1 MVKQSRR
8 YGRTAVTELK
18 ATFTQ
23 MEEKEEKVGRIQ
35 KLYPFEALETDYYMG
50 DEGGGGVGRDSEEE
64 LSSDDELQQELCKLA
79 GIKRDCVQKRRKE
92 KPVRSE
98 FEMDMEYELDQLI
111 TDYANEHLSG
121 NRKREKVKA
130 VSAAEFVKQCQ
141 QDEMPALVGGTD
153 DEDEEEQEKM
163 EGNESKGECSES
175 VPSKR
180 PKLEV
185 EASSIKAEE
194 MDVVEAPSGT
204 EPSSSSMGPP
214 PVPASAIKT
223 PDGKSGTNEDEK
235 KHVTFDESTKKEDD
249 ESNPIKKAAKQTMED
264 VKKELPDYYDPDE
277 DDDNERWMQRER
289 KRTTGMGEG
298 AKKGTEARPRI
309 DGNSDA
315 VLSCPGC
322 MVMLTRDCQRHEI
335 YSGQYR

>member
-1 MVKQSRR
+1 
-8 YGRTAVTELK
+8 
-18 ATFTQ
+18 
-23 MEEKEEKVGRIQ
+23 MEEKEEKVVKMQ

-50 DEGGGGVGRDSEEE
+50 DEGGGGAGRDSEEE

-121 NRKREKVKA
+121 NRKREKVKP

-141 QDEMPALVGGTD
+141 QDEMPALVGGSD
-153 DEDEEEQEKM
+153 DEEEEQEKM
-163 EGNESKGECSES
+163 EGSESKGECAES

-180 PKLEV
+180 LKLEH
-185 EASSIKAEE
+185 EASSIKTEDME
-194 MDVVEAPSGT
+194 VVEASAGT
-204 EPSSSSMGPP
+204 EPSSSSMGLP
-214 PVPASAIKT
+214 PVPASATKT
-223 PDGKSGTNEDEK
+223 GEEKSGAKEDEK

-249 ESNPIKKAAKQTMED
+249 ESNPIKKAAQQTMED
-264 VKKELPDYYDPDE
+264 VKKELPEYYDPEE

-298 AKKGTEARPRI
+298 PKKGNEARPRI